1 MPAHGAPAQRSG
13 TRPSPHPAKE
23 LPAHRAEPH
32 VRRQPRRKSARL
44 AQVSAR
50 LLPLPTVAVLLKP
63 VVGLLEDGPSRGQAG
78 LVCVSE
84 VHK

>member
-1 MPAHGAPAQRSG
+1 MPAHGAPAQRSS
-13 TRPSPHPAKE
+13 TRPSPHPDKE

-32 VRRQPRRKSARL
+32 RQPRRKSARL